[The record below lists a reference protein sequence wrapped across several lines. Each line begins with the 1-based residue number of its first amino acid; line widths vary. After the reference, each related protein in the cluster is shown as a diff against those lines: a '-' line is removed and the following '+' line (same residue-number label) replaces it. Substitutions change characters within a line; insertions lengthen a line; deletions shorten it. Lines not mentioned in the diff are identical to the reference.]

1 MSYALQVRWLAVL
14 GLIEKLFP
22 LGSEKEAYLPGPGIF
37 FSTYVLV
44 RDVLQGKS
52 WRHSSKYFGS
62 YISAQCKK
70 WNIRCFLV
78 SGSIGIAGGYIRHLG
93 EDSSFLISEDSFS
106 FVDGAE
112 IFDVTDIGARRLV
125 ERESFI
131 FGERP

>member
-1 MSYALQVRWLAVL
+1 M
-14 GLIEKLFP
+14 
-22 LGSEKEAYLPGPGIF
+22 
-37 FSTYVLV
+37 
-44 RDVLQGKS
+44 
-52 WRHSSKYFGS
+52 
-62 YISAQCKK
+62 
-70 WNIRCFLV
+70 